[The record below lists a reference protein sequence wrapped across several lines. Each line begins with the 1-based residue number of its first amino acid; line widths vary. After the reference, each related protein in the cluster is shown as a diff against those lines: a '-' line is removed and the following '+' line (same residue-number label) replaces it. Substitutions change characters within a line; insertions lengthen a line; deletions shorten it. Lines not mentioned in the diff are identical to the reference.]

1 MSNSTTTASQNDGLR
16 WLAGRLAWERRLA
29 QLQENA
35 QFAEAVGLDLPVRY
49 APAEEK
55 VGAAA

>member
-1 MSNSTTTASQNDGLR
+1 MQNSMPNEGLR
-16 WLAGRLAWERRLA
+16 WLAAQLAWERRLV

-35 QFAEAVGLDLPVRY
+35 DFASAIGQDLPVRY
-49 APAEEK
+49 AAQRET